1 VSAKIKRRDFVSLL
15 AGAAAWPL
23 AARAQQTE
31 KMSRIGYL
39 GSSSPSLEPHY
50 VEAFRQKLRDLG
62 HVEGENIVIEYRWAE
77 GQDDR
82 LPNLATELVRLE
94 PDIVVTTG
102 TPGALAAMQATKT
115 IPVVM
120 ASAGDPVGAGLV
132 ASLVR
137 PGGNVT
143 GFTILGPELEGKRLE
158 LLKQAVPE
166 LSRVAV
172 LWNPSN
178 PALVSYFATIEKAG
192 RALRIS
198 LDPVAEVRRA
208 DELDNAFSA
217 IASAR
222 PHALVVLADRFL
234 LAHRKRIVEFAAA
247 KRLPGMYPYRE
258 YVDAGGL
265 MSYAPS
271 NIELFRGAATYVDK
285 ILKGAKPGDLPV
297 QEPTKFELVINL
309 KSAKAIGIDVPTSLL
324 LRADE
329 LIEWDGGS
337 SSSCSA
343 APLSLG
349 RSPFARSS
357 RMVIRVGKIARCNF
371 ARPTIVSV
379 AKKSRAGEL
388 HESLW

>member
-1 VSAKIKRRDFVSLL
+1 MRRRDFITALGSV
-15 AGAAAWPL
+15 AAAWPL
-23 AARAQQTE
+23 TARAQQTG
-31 KMSRIGYL
+31 KMSRVGYL

-94 PDIVVTTG
+94 PDIIVTTG

-115 IPVVM
+115 IPIVM

-178 PALVSYFATIEKAG
+178 PAIVSYFETIKNAG

-208 DELDNAFSA
+208 DELDNAFFA

-271 NIELFRGAATYVDK
+271 NIELFRGTATYVDK
-285 ILKGAKPGDLPV
+285 ILKGAKPGELPV
-297 QEPTKFELVINL
+297 QEPTKFELIVNL
-309 KSAKAIGIDVPTSLL
+309 KNAKASGIDVPTSLL

-329 LIEWDGGS
+329 VIE
-337 SSSCSA
+337 
-343 APLSLG
+343 
-349 RSPFARSS
+349 
-357 RMVIRVGKIARCNF
+357 
-371 ARPTIVSV
+371 
-379 AKKSRAGEL
+379 
-388 HESLW
+388 

>member
-1 VSAKIKRRDFVSLL
+1 MMKRRKFLTLL
-15 AGAAAWPL
+15 GAATAWPL
-23 AARAQQTE
+23 AARAQQTG
-31 KMSRIGYL
+31 KMSRVGYL

-50 VEAFRQKLRDLG
+50 IEAFRQKLRDLG
-62 HVEGENIVIEYRWAE
+62 HVDGENIVIEYRWAE

-82 LPNLATELVRLE
+82 LPNLATELVRLM
-94 PDIVVTTG
+94 PDIIVTTG
-102 TPGALAAMQATKT
+102 TPSTLAAMQATKT
-115 IPVVM
+115 IPIVM

-132 ASLVR
+132 ASLAR

-178 PALVSYFATIEKAG
+178 PAIVSYFETIKNAG

-208 DELDNAFSA
+208 DELDNAFFA

-222 PHALVVLADRFL
+222 PHALAVLADRFL
-234 LAHRKRIVEFAAA
+234 LAHRKQIVEFAAA

-271 NIELFRGAATYVDK
+271 NIELFRGAAT
-285 ILKGAKPGDLPV
+285 
-297 QEPTKFELVINL
+297 
-309 KSAKAIGIDVPTSLL
+309 
-324 LRADE
+324 
-329 LIEWDGGS
+329 
-337 SSSCSA
+337 
-343 APLSLG
+343 
-349 RSPFARSS
+349 
-357 RMVIRVGKIARCNF
+357 
-371 ARPTIVSV
+371 
-379 AKKSRAGEL
+379 
-388 HESLW
+388 

>member
-1 VSAKIKRRDFVSLL
+1 MMKRRKFITLL
-15 AGAAAWPL
+15 GAATAWPL
-23 AARAQQTE
+23 AARAQQTG

-62 HVEGENIVIEYRWAE
+62 YVEGENIAIEYRWAE

-82 LPNLATELVRLE
+82 LPNLATELVRLK
-94 PDIVVTTG
+94 PDIIVTTG

-115 IPVVM
+115 IPIVM
-120 ASAGDPVGAGLV
+120 ASSGDPVGLGLV

-158 LLKQAVPE
+158 FLKQAVPD
-166 LSRVAV
+166 LARIAV

-178 PALVSYFATIEKAG
+178 PAIVLFFATMENAG

-198 LDPVAEVRRA
+198 LDPVVEVRRA
-208 DELDNAFSA
+208 DELDSAFVA
-217 IASAR
+217 IAGAR
-222 PHALVVLADRFL
+222 PPALVVLADRFL

-247 KRLPGMYPYRE
+247 NRLPGMYPFRE

-297 QEPTKFELVINL
+297 QQPTKFELIVNL
-309 KSAKAIGIDVPTSLL
+309 KSAKAIGIDVPASLL

-329 LIEWDGGS
+329 LIE
-337 SSSCSA
+337 
-343 APLSLG
+343 
-349 RSPFARSS
+349 
-357 RMVIRVGKIARCNF
+357 
-371 ARPTIVSV
+371 
-379 AKKSRAGEL
+379 
-388 HESLW
+388 